1 MAEVELLKIAFLI
14 AAHNDI
20 EHLRKLVPTLQNHD
34 IFIHWDAKSGI
45 QPQIDNVTFTSKRI
59 SVFWA
64 GFSQVD
70 ATMELIQAALNKGEK
85 YDKYVLL
92 SGSCF
97 PIKPIYELENLFR
110 NDGNKNYLKAI
121 KVADAD
127 FMQAQVVK
135 NIWRDAI
142 LPLNI
147 KRTDLVQKIER
158 IIRFGLNK
166 ILNFTNKKSIDM
178 EIYHGSN
185 WWALNHESILY
196 ALKVYKDCP
205 EVVKFFKFTFASDEK
220 IFHTVIRNSI
230 HVNECDEY
238 SEFTG
243 RGTYKMA
250 NLHIV
255 DPSLAK
261 WFTLKDYEQICKSDK
276 FFVRKVRTQ
285 DGSELVEKIMKEL
298 LQ

>member
-1 MAEVELLKIAFLI
+1 MKIAFLI

-20 EHLRKLVPTLQNHD
+20 EHLRKLVSTLQNHD
-34 IFIHWDAKSGI
+34 VFIHWDAKSGG
-45 QPQIDNVTFTSKRI
+45 QPEIDNVTFTSRRI

-70 ATMELIQAALNKGEK
+70 ATMELIQTALHTGKK

-92 SGSCF
+92 SGTCF
-97 PIKPIYELENLFR
+97 PIKPIYELENLFKS
-110 NDGNKNYLKAI
+110 DGNKNYLKAI
-121 KVADAD
+121 KVVDAD
-127 FMQAQVVK
+127 FMKEQVAK

-142 LPLNI
+142 FPLNM

-166 ILNFTNKKSIDM
+166 ILSFTDKNSIDM
-178 EIYHGSN
+178 EIYHRSN
-185 WWALNHESILY
+185 WWALNGDSVRY
-196 ALKVYKDCP
+196 ALDVYKNRVD
-205 EVVKFFKFTFASDEK
+205 VVKFFKFTFASDEK
-220 IFHTVIRNSI
+220 FFHTVIRNSF
-230 HVNECDEY
+230 HKEKCEEY
-238 SEFTG
+238 SSYTG

-255 DPSLAK
+255 DPSLTK
-261 WFTLKDYEQICKSDK
+261 WFTVKDYEQIFNSDK

-285 DGSELVEKIMKEL
+285 DGSELVEKIMREILK
-298 LQ
+298 